1 MEIFLNVWN
10 NWSLYQ
16 KVTTTLLLVLLFLI
30 IILSVRFATKSKQYT
45 IFTIISLIASA
56 LLTIASFVFVNVVFG
71 TTITYMYM
79 LAPIII
85 LMINLFNISSSVGFY
100 IKNKKLK
107 KLDIDKL
114 KKEFLMDTVHLT
126 VLLIPMFSAFCVF
139 ITEPLLTFILL
150 TMLVSIAVLWTNY
163 SLIYWLFR
171 KNA

>member
-1 MEIFLNVWN
+1 
-10 NWSLYQ
+10 
-16 KVTTTLLLVLLFLI
+16 
-30 IILSVRFATKSKQYT
+30 
-45 IFTIISLIASA
+45 
-56 LLTIASFVFVNVVFG
+56 
-71 TTITYMYM
+71 
-79 LAPIII
+79 
-85 LMINLFNISSSVGFY
+85 MINLFNISSSVGFY

-126 VLLIPMFSAFCVF
+126 VLLIPMFSAFCIFV
-139 ITEPLLTFILL
+139 TEPLLTFILL